1 VATILVTGFAGD
13 VTAAIVMR
21 LCLVPK
27 LSRFNSRWN
36 KVFSSIRLQDYK
48 NLPRLRIDA
57 QDGLQVHALSRES
70 VPRDRGQP
78 GQNIPHVHLI
88 ESSPSRPVRRRIR
101 VGSTPSNPPRPHN
114 DPSFF
119 AKHRDQGIL

>member
-36 KVFSSIRLQDYK
+36 KVFSSIRVQDYK
-48 NLPRLRIDA
+48 NLPRLRSDA
-57 QDGLQVHALSRES
+57 QGGLQVHALGRDS

-78 GQNIPHVHLI
+78 GQNIPHAHLI
-88 ESSPSRPVRRRIR
+88 EIISI
-101 VGSTPSNPPRPHN
+101 PPRPAPHPGRV
-114 DPSFF
+114 DAIEP
-119 AKHRDQGIL
+119 AEAP